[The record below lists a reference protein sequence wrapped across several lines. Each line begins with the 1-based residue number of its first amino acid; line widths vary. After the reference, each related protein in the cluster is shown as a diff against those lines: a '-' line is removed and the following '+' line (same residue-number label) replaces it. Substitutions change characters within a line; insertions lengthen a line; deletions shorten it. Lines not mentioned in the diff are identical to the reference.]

1 MPRVVDEVAPVGVGG
16 APDGQD
22 RLRRRVDGVVGAAR
36 PREVDDMRPVGAE
49 VGPYL
54 GEGAGPRAIEAYFT
68 ARRQG
73 AGQGNRG
80 THRRRL
86 RDSEGGRGAP
96 RCRRQPLQLGDEE
109 RGRRRA
115 DRSSRGVPADYVY
128 SQRRHKV
135 VHLTQ
140 PCDDDRRG
148 ARRGERFGSKSR
160 GRAAR

>member
-1 MPRVVDEVAPVGVGG
+1 VPRVVDEVTPVGVGG

-96 RCRRQPLQLGDEE
+96 R
-109 RGRRRA
+109 
-115 DRSSRGVPADYVY
+115 
-128 SQRRHKV
+128 
-135 VHLTQ
+135 
-140 PCDDDRRG
+140 
-148 ARRGERFGSKSR
+148 
-160 GRAAR
+160 

>member
-22 RLRRRVDGVVGAAR
+22 RLRRRVGVDATR
-36 PREVDDMRPVGAE
+36 PRETKNMRPVGAE
-49 VGPYL
+49 LGPYL
-54 GEGAGPRAIEAYFT
+54 GEGAGPRSIEAYFT

-96 RCRRQPLQLGDEE
+96 RCRRQPRQLGDEE
-109 RGRRRA
+109 RGWRRA
-115 DRSSRGVPADYVY
+115 DPPSRGAPADYVY
-128 SQRRHKV
+128 
-135 VHLTQ
+135 
-140 PCDDDRRG
+140 
-148 ARRGERFGSKSR
+148 A
-160 GRAAR
+160 